1 MIQNTKNGKI
11 IQNVSESTLTY
22 PSLNE
27 INYVAF
33 AEVTEEYHNEL
44 YGFLEFKEYLQEYKN
59 NKETKPYI
67 HKKKQKTYQ
76 FTLTEYIRHQI
87 HHPENDLNEKYII
100 RGDGQKILTI
110 SIQLSDEDEYE
121 GDEDESGEDEEEEEE
136 EEGEGEDEE
145 GYEGESGEGE
155 DEEGEDE
162 DEEGEDG
169 EDEDEDED
177 EDEGDMDESKKHKS
191 KKGMKHMKCMKCM
204 KESFK
209 YNFMKGKK
217 GKKGKKDKK
226 VGKKSEGDVAADGS
240 IDAMVKKLV
249 KKGMPEKFAMVIAK
263 KKAEK
268 AKNESSWMN
277 DIFGG
282 DPNKKNY
289 DGINEMV
296 EQNPMVLKKSLQDAE
311 FVAEKGGN
319 TALLSI
325 INKIKPHVL
334 AGEKID
340 QNLYDAI
347 VDGNP
352 NEILPAYQAA
362 SKSGKF

>member
-1 MIQNTKNGKI
+1 MIPYRKWKF
-11 IQNVSESTLTY
+11 
-22 PSLNE
+22 LNE
-27 INYVAF
+27 SIFNRTLGITNHQSLGLISPFLTAQDG
-33 AEVTEEYHNEL
+33 AQEVTSNQDGEENVLVDEKRSH
-44 YGFLEFKEYLQEYKN
+44 G
-59 NKETKPYI
+59 
-67 HKKKQKTYQ
+67 KKKKSE
-76 FTLTEYIRHQI
+76 TETC
-87 HHPENDLNEKYII
+87 KYC
-100 RGDGQKILTI
+100 GSKMKKEHMDE
-110 SIQLSDEDEYE
+110 DEDEYE
-121 GDEDESGEDEEEEEE
+121 GDEGEREEDDEEEEGDESDD
-136 EEGEGEDEE
+136 EGDEGDDEDDE
-145 GYEGESGEGE
+145 GDEG
-155 DEEGEDE
+155 DDE
-162 DEEGEDG
+162 DEEGDEGD
-169 EDEDEDED
+169 DEDKEG

-289 DGINEMV
+289 DGIN
-296 EQNPMVLKKSLQDAE
+296 D
-311 FVAEKGGN
+311 
-319 TALLSI
+319 
-325 INKIKPHVL
+325 
-334 AGEKID
+334 
-340 QNLYDAI
+340 
-347 VDGNP
+347 
-352 NEILPAYQAA
+352 
-362 SKSGKF
+362 

>member
-1 MIQNTKNGKI
+1 MIPYRKWKFL
-11 IQNVSESTLTY
+11 SESIFNRTLGITNHQ
-22 PSLNE
+22 SLGL
-27 INYVAF
+27 ISPFLTAQDG
-33 AEVTEEYHNEL
+33 AQEVTSNQDGEENVLVDEKRSH
-44 YGFLEFKEYLQEYKN
+44 G
-59 NKETKPYI
+59 
-67 HKKKQKTYQ
+67 KKKKSE
-76 FTLTEYIRHQI
+76 TETC
-87 HHPENDLNEKYII
+87 KYC
-100 RGDGQKILTI
+100 GSKMKKEHM
-110 SIQLSDEDEYE
+110 DEDEYE

-169 EDEDEDED
+169 EDEDED